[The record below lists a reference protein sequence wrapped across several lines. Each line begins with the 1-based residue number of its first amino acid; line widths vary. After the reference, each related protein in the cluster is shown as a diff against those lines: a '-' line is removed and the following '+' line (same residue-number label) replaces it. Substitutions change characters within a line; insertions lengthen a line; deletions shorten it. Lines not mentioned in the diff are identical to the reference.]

1 MTEDRRMDLEDIK
14 ECIPHRYPF
23 LFIDAVTAI
32 EPGEWA
38 QGYKMVSG
46 NEWFF
51 PGHFPGLPLLPGVIS
66 VEALAQLAAVCF
78 LQDAPD
84 DTVGVF
90 SGLDGVKFRRPVRPG
105 DRLDLRIDL
114 VRRRGPFVRVK
125 ARASVGEET
134 AVEGTMSFT
143 LLNEEQTE

>member
-1 MTEDRRMDLEDIK
+1 MTEDRRMGLEDIK
-14 ECIPHRYPF
+14 KCIPHRYPF
-23 LFIDAVTAI
+23 LFIDTVTAM

-38 QGYKMVSG
+38 EGYKMVSG

-78 LQDAPD
+78 LQDAPGN
-84 DTVGVF
+84 TVGVF

-105 DRLDLRIDL
+105 DRLDLRIEL

-125 ARASVGEET
+125 ARASVQDDT

-143 LLNEEQTE
+143 LLKEEQTE